1 MANTW
6 GRRFGIIIAVGSIV
20 LNVGLA
26 LMADGAFAK
35 GKPIE
40 GPRVVDVNNNVVG
53 PVIGLLSISNPVVAL
68 NVSIPNLIIQVLPNK
83 FVGNYPLLFTTGD
96 CSGQPY
102 FDTDLLSRP
111 HTLPIVGVV
120 NGILYEPRASSASV
134 LITRESYSDIYTGD
148 CTVGDQFPMT
158 GIIADPIIDLS
169 TQFTPP
175 FRFVYP

>member
-1 MANTW
+1 MTNTW
-6 GRRFGIIIAVGSIV
+6 GRRFGVVIAVGSFV
-20 LNVGLA
+20 LNVGLMR
-26 LMADGAFAK
+26 MADDAFAK
-35 GKPIE
+35 NTSIAS
-40 GPRVVDVNNNVVG
+40 PRVVDANNKDVG

-68 NVSIPNLIIQVLPNK
+68 NVSIPNLIIQVLPNS
-83 FVGNYPLLFTTGD
+83 FSGNYPLFFTTGD

-120 NGILYEPRASSASV
+120 NGIVQGPRANSD
-134 LITRESYSDIYTGD
+134 LIPITREAYVDIYTGV
-148 CTVGDQFPMT
+148 CTVGDSFPMT
-158 GIIADPIIDLS
+158 GVIADPIINLN

>member
-1 MANTW
+1 MKSTW
-6 GRRFGIIIAVGSIV
+6 RGRLGVVMAVGIMV
-20 LNVGLA
+20 LNVWLV
-26 LMADGAFAK
+26 LMPGGAFAK
-35 GKPIE
+35 DKSITD
-40 GPRVVDVNNNVVG
+40 PRVEDANNKLVG
-53 PVIGLLSISNPVVAL
+53 SVIGLLSISNPVVAL
-68 NVSIPNLIIQVLPNK
+68 NVSIPNLIIQVLPNN

-102 FDTDLLSRP
+102 FDTNLLSRP

-120 NGILYEPRASSASV
+120 NRILYEPRANSASV
-134 LITRESYSDIYTGD
+134 SITRESYSDIYTGD